1 MGYCFFNATSTD
13 YAILY
18 VYYSGLR
25 VLECRRPLLE
35 ERLDTLL
42 EIIQAKSRVV
52 KRLLMGHPSTKR
64 TVFH

>member
-13 YAILY
+13 HAILY

-25 VLECRRPLLE
+25 VLECRCPLLE